1 MRKPQKAIKVDGKK
15 ARQGP
20 SKRRARELS
29 SAKLKKP
36 RKSPSGAKAEGLQKG
51 VLSGLRPPLPHQLK
65 SSQSSCLFDRFYE
78 RPDHYIAY
86 GAFYLLHAIYWLK
99 LHHRPMPIEAIK
111 VLEEEVE
118 DITQKKSALLLEWGL
133 SLEDARRVVESS
145 HRAWLLDFSKKVWGC
160 SDPDNDFLD
169 EKMREKAMIVSAKH
183 DWSRLQEVFRIPLI
197 SKGAKLDIPAFVSRL
212 NGEVKA
218 QKTGFESWKVRPSD
232 WARKLIW
239 DWAVTPNQ
247 SYFDPKGRFTGKIP
261 PRSLWSGPAINDFFN
276 LSKSENAKVSD
287 NAVNQ
292 AIGRD
297 LELFW
302 PDPVLR
308 FHLEKSTHN
317 GKQTL
322 RFVRKSG
329 TVGQKP
335 KCP

>member
-1 MRKPQKAIKVDGKK
+1 MKKAQKPTKVDGKK
-15 ARQGP
+15 RP
-20 SKRRARELS
+20 IRAVKNAIKGLS

-65 SSQSSCLFDRFYE
+65 SSQSSCLFDRFYD

-111 VLEEEVE
+111 VLEEAVE
-118 DITQKKSALLLEWGL
+118 DITQKKSALLLEWEI
-133 SLEDARRVVESS
+133 SPEDARRVVVSS
-145 HRAWLLDFSKKVWGC
+145 HRAWITDFSKKVWGC
-160 SDPDNDFLD
+160 NDPDNDFLD
-169 EKMREKAMIVSAKH
+169 EKMRERAMIVSAKH

-197 SKGAKLDIPAFVSRL
+197 LKGAKLDLPAFVSRL

-218 QKTGFESWKVRPSD
+218 QKTGFESWKIRPSD

-239 DWAVTPNQ
+239 DWAATPNQ
-247 SYFDPKGRFTGKIP
+247 SYFDPKERFTGKIP
-261 PRSLWSGPAINDFFN
+261 PRCLWSGPAINEFFN
-276 LSKSENAKVSD
+276 LSKSANAKVSD

-297 LELFW
+297 LKLFW
-302 PDPVLR
+302 PDPALR

-329 TVGQKP
+329 IGEQKP